1 MSSKYLPRIQAK
13 EYNEKQGSD
22 RIFDL
27 YELLSAPLHEE
38 LYVRQDF
45 NFLDELSEGQQLLIS
60 YDYVRMQVQQG
71 GFIQLIQNGYIGLLP
86 DMPGWL
92 NMIGATNM
100 AQVIDDAL
108 KVYVL
113 NRELLDKQTTVEEFA
128 KLYEELKEFEIID
141 DRFRRA
147 DEETV
152 EKIVAYIK
160 EHIEVFAILV

>member
-45 NFLDELSEGQQLLIS
+45 NFLDELSQGQQLLIS

-86 DMPGWL
+86 DMPSWL

-100 AQVIDDAL
+100 ALVIDDAL

-128 KLYEELKEFEIID
+128 KLYDELKEFEIID
-141 DRFRRA
+141 DRFRLA
-147 DEETV
+147 DAETV
-152 EKIVAYIK
+152 EQIVAYIK
-160 EHIEVFAILV
+160 EHIEEFAILD